1 MSLRKVSRSLTSER
15 FIACRWLKRR
25 ATNLARGCSLRLAP
39 PQSAFDSIL
48 LRTWRSGELVLRNG
62 EDMPRSMVIPPSLAP
77 RPHPLAADLFEETE
91 EEKEPARDL
100 PEAMMTQNPLT
111 LTVSTLE
118 ERELGDDDVGIQRQ
132 KLLPVSIEEEVSTK
146 KPKLFGG
153 IRSLLGKKSPA
164 HAPLPSEAAR
174 GDLESP
180 PRSGASYDR
189 IQTSSPFH
197 KPPERSLDG
206 DRMSPRATSSSKP
219 VPATSVLEQKPEALE
234 GWLEKKNK
242 GGLGNVM
249 KIGHSWNRR

>member
-1 MSLRKVSRSLTSER
+1 LVEEKSDKFGPRLLLEIGASSVRLRFNSAEDVEIWRAGLEE
-15 FIACRWLKRR
+15 WRR
-25 ATNLARGCSLRLAP
+25 YAEEHG
-39 PQSAFDSIL
+39 D
-48 LRTWRSGELVLRNG
+48 
-62 EDMPRSMVIPPSLAP
+62 PPSLAP